1 MSLLTGND
9 QLQDGE
15 STVAILF
22 MEIFLL
28 GIGAGVV
35 GSMLGLGGG
44 IIIVPTLTL
53 LFGMSMRTAVAA
65 STVSIIATSTG
76 AAVAYLRDRL
86 TNTRVAIWLEMGT
99 STGALT
105 GALVAGFVNQ
115 RFLFILFGL
124 LLAYST
130 YNMFKARHNELP
142 VGVEPDRL
150 SRKFRLHGSYYD
162 KALGQRVDYEVTRT
176 VPGLILMYFSGAA
189 AGLLGIGAGIFKVP
203 AMDQVMRIPFK
214 ASTATSNFMIGV
226 TAASG
231 AVVYFARGDVKP
243 LVAGPVVLGV
253 LIGAVLGAKI
263 MVRTR
268 ANLIRLAFIPL
279 LAYTAVEMIYRGIK
293 WW

>member
-1 MSLLTGND
+1 L
-9 QLQDGE
+9 
-15 STVAILF
+15 I
-22 MEIFLL
+22 

-44 IIIVPTLTL
+44 IIIVPALTL

-99 STGALT
+99 STGALS
-105 GALVAGFVNQ
+105 GALIAGFINQ
-115 RFLFILFGL
+115 RLLYILFGL
-124 LLAYST
+124 LLGYST
-130 YNMFKARHNELP
+130 YNMFKSRKSELP
-142 VGVEPDRL
+142 AGVVPDDL
-150 SRKFRLHGSYYD
+150 SRRLRLDGSYYD
-162 KALGQRVDYEVTRT
+162 KALGHRVDYQVTRT
-176 VPGLILMYFSGAA
+176 IPGLILMYFSGAA

-203 AMDQVMRIPFK
+203 AMDQVMRMPFK

-253 LIGAVLGAKI
+253 LLGAVLGAKL
-263 MVRTR
+263 MVRMNSNR
-268 ANLIRLAFIPL
+268 IRLCFIPL
-279 LAYTAVEMIYRGIK
+279 IAYTAIEMIYQGVK

>member
-1 MSLLTGND
+1 MVVTF
-9 QLQDGE
+9 
-15 STVAILF
+15 I
-22 MEIFLL
+22 EIFLI

-99 STGALT
+99 SIGALS
-105 GALVAGFVNQ
+105 GALIAGAINQ
-115 RFLFILFGL
+115 RLLFILFGL

-130 YNMFKARHNELP
+130 YNMFKSRNSELP
-142 VGVEPDRL
+142 TGIVPDAL
-150 SRKFRLHGSYYD
+150 SQKLRLHGSYYD
-162 KALGQRVDYEVTRT
+162 KALGHRVDYQVTRT
-176 VPGLILMYFSGAA
+176 LPGLIIMYFSGAA

-203 AMDQVMRIPFK
+203 AMDQVMGMPFK

-231 AVVYFARGDVKP
+231 GVVYFARGDAKP

-253 LIGAVLGAKI
+253 LLGAIIGAKL
-263 MVRTR
+263 MVRMR
-268 ANLIRLAFIPL
+268 SNLIRLCFIPL
-279 LAYTAVEMIYRGIK
+279 IAYTAIEMIYRGVK